1 MIVWGRKERPPF
13 IAALE
18 KSSGSCLKCEK
29 DAIRGRRYEVIA
41 PFRVKKTVER
51 FGFVG

>member
-1 MIVWGRKERPPF
+1 MIVWGRKERPPY

-29 DAIRGRRYEVIA
+29 DAIRGRRYAVIA
-41 PFRVKKTVER
+41 PFRVKKTC
-51 FGFVG
+51 